1 VGVRVPP
8 PAPSNVFQL
17 NYSIDLQAFYLQQSM
32 WVDNMV
38 DKSCASYLYQKRGVY
53 YFSKQVPCDV
63 RQHYKRDR
71 IVLCLKTKS
80 GSRAKRMCDS
90 ILQRLHDYWLSLRLG
105 AMPIPAQHLVRDS
118 NGQGHLSSGPT
129 LSEAR
134 DAYIKLKGA
143 GKDKTFIRGASR
155 NVDAVIKH
163 LGDRPIDGYSSS
175 DAAALRDAMLD
186 RGLSTASV
194 KRNFSTVRSI
204 INLTISEQGLDC
216 GNAFART
223 FMPEEDRQRR
233 LPIPSNSIRVIQA
246 DCRYVDDDMRWLVA
260 LLSDTGMRL
269 GEAVGLSVEDIH
281 LDNEIPHINLIPHQ
295 WRRLKTKGSERC
307 VPLVGE
313 ALWAA
318 SRAIEESA
326 GNAFLFPRY
335 NRGSSSNANSA
346 SAAINKWLKPRV
358 PEGCVIHSFWHSL
371 RDRLRAVECPSDIID
386 AIGGWT
392 TTGIGQRY
400 GLGQPLDVKMRW
412 LEKIV

>member
-1 VGVRVPP
+1 M
-8 PAPSNVFQL
+8 FQL
-17 NYSIDLQAFYLQQSM
+17 NYSIDLQAYYLQQSI

-71 IVLCLKTKS
+71 IVICLKTKS
-80 GSRAKRMCDS
+80 ISRAMRMCNS
-90 ILQRLHDYWLSLRLG
+90 ILQRLHDYWLSLRLS
-105 AMPIPAQHLVRDS
+105 AMPLPAAHLVHDS
-118 NGQGHLSSGPT
+118 NGHGQLTTGPT

-134 DAYIKLKGA
+134 DAYIKLKGV

-155 NVDAVIKH
+155 NVDVVIKH
-163 LGDRPIDGYSSS
+163 LGDRPIDGYSSA
-175 DAAALRDAMLD
+175 DAAALRDAMLGK
-186 RGLSTASV
+186 GLSIASV
-194 KRNFSTVRSI
+194 KRNFSTIRSI

-233 LPIPSNSIRVIQA
+233 LPIPINCIRAIQS
-246 DCRYVDDDMRWLVA
+246 DCRNMNDDMRWLVA

-269 GEAVGLSVEDIH
+269 GEAVGLAVKDIN
-281 LDNEIPHINLIPHQ
+281 LDDEIPHINLIPHP

-318 SRAIEESA
+318 SGAIEGAS
-326 GNAFLFPRY
+326 GSNFLFPRY

-358 PEGCVIHSFWHSL
+358 PEGCVIHSFRHSM
-371 RDRLRAVECPSDIID
+371 RDRLRAVECPADIID
-386 AIGGWT
+386 AIGGWAT
-392 TTGIGQRY
+392 AGVGQAY
-400 GLGQPLDVKMRW
+400 G
-412 LEKIV
+412 

>member
-1 VGVRVPP
+1 M
-8 PAPSNVFQL
+8 SQL
-17 NYSIDLQAFYLQQSM
+17 NYSIDLQAYYLQQSM

-38 DKSCASYLYQKRGVY
+38 DNFNTSYLYQKRGVY
-53 YFSKQVPCDV
+53 YFSKQVPSDV

-71 IVLCLKTKS
+71 IVICLKTKS
-80 GSRAKRMCDS
+80 VSRAKRMCES
-90 ILQRLHDYWLSLRLG
+90 ILQRLHDYWLSLRLS
-105 AMPIPAQHLVRDS
+105 AMPLPAQHLVRDS
-118 NGQGHLSSGPT
+118 NGHGQLSSGPT
-129 LSEAR
+129 LLEAR
-134 DAYIKLKGA
+134 DAYIKLKGV

-175 DAAALRDAMLD
+175 DAAALRDVMLD
-186 RGLSTASV
+186 RGLSIASV
-194 KRNFSTVRSI
+194 KRNFSTIRSI

-233 LPIPSNSIRVIQA
+233 LPIPIDIIRAIQA
-246 DCRYVDDDMRWLVA
+246 DCRHMDDDMRWVVA

-269 GEAVGLSVEDIH
+269 GEAVGLAKSDVV
-281 LDNEIPHINLIPHQ
+281 LDADMPHINVILHP

-307 VPLVGE
+307 IPLVGE

-318 SRAIEESA
+318 SRAIEGTS
-326 GNAFLFPRY
+326 GDDFLFPRY

-358 PEGCVIHSFWHSL
+358 PDNCVIHSFRHSM

-392 TTGIGQRY
+392 ATGIGQRY
-400 GLGQPLDVKMRW
+400 GTGQPLGVKAKWMS
-412 LEKIV
+412 LLVDQD

>member
-1 VGVRVPP
+1 
-8 PAPSNVFQL
+8 VFQL

-63 RQHYKRDR
+63 RQHYKRYR
-71 IVLCLKTKS
+71 IVICLKTKS
-80 GSRAKRMCDS
+80 VSRANRMCDS
-90 ILQRLHDYWLSLRLG
+90 ILQRLHDYWLSLRLS
-105 AMPIPAQHLVRDS
+105 AMPLPAAHLVHDS
-118 NGQGHLSSGPT
+118 NGHGHLSSGPT

-134 DAYIKLKGA
+134 DAYIKLKGV

-155 NVDAVIKH
+155 NVDVVIKH
-163 LGDRPIDGYSSS
+163 LGDKPIDGYSSA
-175 DAAALRDAMLD
+175 DAAALRDAMLEK
-186 RGLSTASV
+186 GLSIASV
-194 KRNFSTVRSI
+194 KRNFSTIRSI

-216 GNAFART
+216 GNAFSRT
-223 FMPEEDRQRR
+223 FMPEQDRQRR
-233 LPIPSNSIRVIQA
+233 LPIPINCIRAIQS
-246 DCRYVDDDMRWLVA
+246 DCRNMNDDMRWLVA

-269 GEAVGLSVEDIH
+269 GEAVGLSVEDVH
-281 LDNEIPHINLIPHQ
+281 LNDETPLINITPHP

-318 SRAIEESA
+318 SRAIEGAS
-326 GNAFLFPRY
+326 GSNFLFPRY

-358 PEGCVIHSFWHSL
+358 PEGYVIHSFRHSM
-371 RDRLRAVECPSDIID
+371 RDRLRAVECPADIID
-386 AIGGWT
+386 AIGGWAT
-392 TTGIGQRY
+392 AGVGQAY
-400 GLGQPLDVKMRW
+400 GLGYSLKKKWEW
-412 LEKIV
+412 LILLEEQQK